1 MENPRLFY
9 LIAIALVG
17 MFLLQTWNKE
27 VARKKLEAQNKG
39 KTTAQT
45 KVKPKETVLNQS
57 NTTPKPDGTQNTKDQ
72 VDSSPT
78 PKGKASTVLKKPGQ
92 GSPNRSTE
100 RIRVI
105 TDVFDLYL
113 DTAGADIREVNLL
126 KYFVSSKNKTPKR
139 IMTDARL
146 GYYRPETAFKM
157 DQSSAGMGPG
167 ADAVY
172 RLASS
177 AFRLQ
182 RDKKLNRQIK
192 TISMELKQ
200 DKGKV
205 TGKPL
210 AVPFVWEKDGV
221 KVTKTYLFKPGQY
234 DIKVTFKVENNSD
247 KPWVG
252 VLKRV
257 LKRGDFTN
265 LHQSQFLPTF
275 VGAAIYTDQGK
286 YEKIKFEDI
295 KSKELLRRKDLDS
308 QTKAWVAMLEQF
320 FVGAWLPGKRKTW
333 IYSEYDAQNSYY
345 GIGFMTESWVTIA
358 PKASDQ
364 FVSTLYVGPK
374 IQKNLEKL
382 AEGLELTV
390 DYGWLTFLSKPLFWL
405 LDKIHSLVGNWGV
418 AIILLTILIKLIF
431 YKLSETSYRSMAKMR
446 KLHPRMQSL
455 KERHADNRQA
465 YHMAIQELFR
475 KEKVN
480 PLGGCF
486 PILVQIPVFIALYY
500 VLLESV
506 EMRQAPFMLWIQDLS
521 VADPYFVL
529 PVLMG
534 ATMFLQHKLN
544 PPQLDPVQQKVMM
557 ALPIVFTVF
566 FMFFP
571 AGLVLYWFVNNLL
584 SIVQQWFITK
594 RITGESNLFHSPGQ
608 S

>member
-9 LIAIALVG
+9 IIAIALVG

-27 VARKKLEAQNKG
+27 VARKKMEEQNKG
-39 KTTAQT
+39 KTAVQNSI
-45 KVKPKETVLNQS
+45 KPKDTVVNATKPKA
-57 NTTPKPDGTQNTKDQ
+57 TTEPGGKNQ

-78 PKGKASTVLKKPGQ
+78 PKGKATGVLQKPGQ
-92 GSPNRSTE
+92 GSPNKSTE
-100 RIRVI
+100 RIRVV

-113 DTAGADIREVNLL
+113 DTAGADIREVHLL

-139 IMTDARL
+139 IMTDDRR
-146 GYYRPETAFKM
+146 GYYRPETSFKM
-157 DQSSAGMGPG
+157 NTGSADGPG

-172 RLASS
+172 RLATN

-182 RDKKLNRQIK
+182 KDERLNREIK
-192 TISMELKQ
+192 TLRMDSAQ
-200 DKGKV
+200 GK
-205 TGKPL
+205 GKPL
-210 AVPFVWEKDGV
+210 EVSFVWEKNGV

-257 LKRGDFTN
+257 LKRGDFTD

-275 VGAAIYTDQGK
+275 VGAAIYTDQGR
-286 YEKIKFEDI
+286 YEKIKFEEI
-295 KSKELLRRKDLDS
+295 QSKELLRRKDLDS

-320 FVGAWLPGKRKTW
+320 FVGAWLPGERKTW
-333 IYSEYDAQNSYY
+333 IYSEYDSVNNYY

-358 PKASDQ
+358 PKASDR

-446 KLHPRMQSL
+446 KLHPRMQAL

-529 PVLMG
+529 PILMG

-594 RITGESNLFHSPGQ
+594 RITGETNLFHSPGQ
-608 S
+608 